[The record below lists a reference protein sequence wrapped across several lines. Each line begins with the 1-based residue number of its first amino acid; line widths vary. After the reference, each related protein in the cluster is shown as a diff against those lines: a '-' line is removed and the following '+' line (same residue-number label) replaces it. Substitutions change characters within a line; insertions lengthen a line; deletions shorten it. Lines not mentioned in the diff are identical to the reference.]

1 MNFSSSWEWHPM
13 PQSEYLV
20 KARARSGRLVE
31 TKIRAAS
38 EAEALA
44 LVRQQGS
51 MPIAVEQANVGLNRE
66 IRIGGKRVKPK
77 DLAIA
82 TRQMATMLSSGLP
95 ILRCL
100 SILADQ
106 TDSPALR
113 DVLID
118 VRTEVERG
126 DSFSDSLARH
136 KEFPPLMVSM
146 VRAGEL
152 GGFLDG
158 AMLQI
163 AETIEADV
171 KLRGRIKAALT
182 YPIAVGV
189 IAIVIVT
196 AMLLFVVPVFA
207 GMYES
212 LGGELPLPTQ
222 ILMSISNALNN
233 PIVLLGGAIT
243 IVLLIVL
250 YRKYRDSTGF
260 RNVVDPLKFRLPV
273 FGPLF
278 KKIALARFTR
288 NFSTLLRSGVP
299 ILATLDIV
307 GETSGNVV
315 IARAVKDVKE
325 SVRQGAGMA
334 KPMSEHKVFPEMV
347 VQMVAVG
354 EDTGALDEMLSKI
367 ADFYDQE
374 AAATTEQLMA
384 LLEPVMIIALGLLV
398 GAMVISLY
406 LPIFKIYELING

>member
-1 MNFSSSWEWHPM
+1 M

-66 IRIGGKRVKPK
+66 IRIGGRRVKPK

-100 SILADQ
+100 SILSDQ
-106 TDSPALR
+106 TESPALR

-126 DSFSDSLARH
+126 ESFSESLSRH

-146 VRAGEL
+146 VRAGEV

-171 KLRGRIKAALT
+171 QLRGRIKAALT

-207 GMYES
+207 GMYEE

-222 ILMSISNALNN
+222 ILMTISNALNN
-233 PIVLLGGAIT
+233 PIVLIGGAIT
-243 IVLLIVL
+243 IVVL
-250 YRKYRDSTGF
+250 VILFRKYRDTAGF

-288 NFSTLLRSGVP
+288 NFSTLLHAGVP

-315 IARAVKDVKE
+315 IARAVADVKE
-325 SVRQGAGMA
+325 SVRQGSGMA
-334 KPMSEHKVFPEMV
+334 KPMSEHDVFPEMV

-354 EDTGALDEMLSKI
+354 EDTGALDAMLSKI

-384 LLEPVMIIALGLLV
+384 LLEPVMIIALGLIV